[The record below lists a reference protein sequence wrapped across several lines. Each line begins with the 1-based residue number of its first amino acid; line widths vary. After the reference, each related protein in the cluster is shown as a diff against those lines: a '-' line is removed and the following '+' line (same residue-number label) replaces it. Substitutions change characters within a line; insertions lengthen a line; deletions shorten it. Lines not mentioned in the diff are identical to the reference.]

1 MSGASLPPPLRFG
14 APGTLLPVKPRDPD
28 ANERLTAVAAVPLFV
43 LLAVEGV
50 TLLFLRPLISVHV
63 LVGLVL
69 VLPVVVKIAST
80 GWRFVRYYRRD
91 DEYVR
96 RGPPRPLLRLL
107 APLLIVTSVTVLAS
121 GIGLVFT
128 NWHRNLLL
136 LAHKASF
143 VAWAPAFGVHVLAY
157 VWRVP
162 RLVLE
167 SSRLQRLAVV
177 GVLGVSCVLSVAGYV
192 DGHPTLHP
200 FFDGDADAF

>member
-1 MSGASLPPPLRFG
+1 M
-14 APGTLLPVKPRDPD
+14 RDPD

-50 TLLFLRPLISVHV
+50 TLLFLRPLLPVHV
-63 LVGLVL
+63 LVGLML
-69 VLPVVVKIAST
+69 VLPVLVKLAST
-80 GWRFVRYYRRD
+80 GWRFLHYYRGSE
-91 DEYVR
+91 EYVR
-96 RGPPRPLLRLL
+96 RGPPRLLLRLV
-107 APLLIVTSVTVLAS
+107 APLLVLTSLSVLAS
-121 GIGLVFT
+121 GIALVFT
-128 NWHRNLLL
+128 HWHRSLLL

-162 RLVLE
+162 RLVAA
-167 SSRLQRLAVV
+167 STWLQRTAVAGTLAVAA
-177 GVLGVSCVLSVAGYV
+177 VLAVTGYV